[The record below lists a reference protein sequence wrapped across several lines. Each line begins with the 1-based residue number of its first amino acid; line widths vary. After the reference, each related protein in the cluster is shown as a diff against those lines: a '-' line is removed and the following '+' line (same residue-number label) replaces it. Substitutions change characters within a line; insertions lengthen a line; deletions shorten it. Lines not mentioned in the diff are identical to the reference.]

1 MPDNAIRTI
10 PYHQAI
16 REALEEEMERDD
28 RVFLLGEDI
37 GRMGGTFWATRGL
50 LAKFGPERVRDTPIS
65 EAAIVGAAVGAAVM
79 GMRPVAEIMYID
91 FLLIS
96 ADQLINQASRLRY
109 MHGKDL
115 TVPLVVRPQGGT
127 GRSNGAQHS
136 ASLEALFAH
145 IPGLIVVMP
154 STPSDAKGLLK
165 SAIRDPNPVVFIEHK
180 RLYFTGG
187 PVPEGEFLIP
197 LGKADVKRR
206 GRDVTLIAT
215 SSMVRVALEAT
226 ERLAAEGIEAEV
238 IDPRTLHPLD
248 ERTILESVRRTSR
261 AVVIHEASRAYGV
274 GAEIAAMIME
284 KAFDSLDAPVLR
296 VTGLDTPVP
305 YSHRLENE
313 VIPSVGGIVQAV
325 RQVVAS

>member
-1 MPDNAIRTI
+1 MLDGARRMI

-16 REALEEEMERDD
+16 REALEEEMERDS

-65 EAAIVGAAVGAAVM
+65 EAAIMGAAVGAAVM

-96 ADQLINQASRLRY
+96 ADQLINQAAKFRY
-109 MHGKDL
+109 MHGGPL
-115 TVPLVVRPQGGT
+115 TVPLVVRTQGGT

-136 ASLEALFAH
+136 GSLEALFAH

-154 STPSDAKGLLK
+154 STPADAKGLLK

-180 RLYFTGG
+180 RLYFTSG
-187 PVPEGEFLIP
+187 PVPEGESLIP

-215 SSMVRVALEAT
+215 SSMVRLTLEAAD
-226 ERLAAEGIEAEV
+226 RLAAEGIEADV
-238 IDPRTLHPLD
+238 IDPRTLRPLD
-248 ERTILESVRRTSR
+248 EDTILDSVRRTGR
-261 AVVIHEASRAYGV
+261 GVIVHEANRTYGV
-274 GAEIAAMIME
+274 GAEFAALIME

-296 VTGLDTPVP
+296 VAGLDTPVP
-305 YSHRLENE
+305 YGFRLEEE
-313 VIPSVGGIVQAV
+313 VIPNLDRVIEAV
-325 RQVVAS
+325 HQVVS